1 MFFPRSCF
9 FAVTAY
15 SIIVFERFSKE
26 NLYKKKH
33 SLNIRQYILTFFY
46 VFYILRYIDIL
57 QCIFIK
63 KNGVDE
69 YT

>member
-26 NLYKKKH
+26 NLLLFHFFVILNYKMRKK
-33 SLNIRQYILTFFY
+33 LEDMKYET
-46 VFYILRYIDIL
+46 
-57 QCIFIK
+57 
-63 KNGVDE
+63 
-69 YT
+69 